1 MPPVMKVQL
10 EQTISVTV
18 TMILRPLVRILL
30 RNGIPHS
37 AFADLAK
44 RVYIDVAD
52 REFRIPGRKQS
63 DSRVAIITGL
73 NRKEIRRVRSLP
85 LLDDAGAAGRYNRAA
100 RVISGWVRDSRFAG
114 PKREPLLLS
123 IEGEGPTFGELVKR
137 YSGDVPARAILDEL
151 TRVGAVELTDDGRVR
166 LLERSYVPRTGEAEK
181 IGILGTDVSE
191 LITTIDHNLRFGAA
205 DPFFQRK
212 VSYDNLPAEAI
223 PEVRKLARERSQE
236 LLELLDGELSKHDR
250 DVNSAVRGTGRRY
263 AGVGIFYFEDEETE
277 DSHEE

>member
-1 MPPVMKVQL
+1 MKVQL
-10 EQTISVTV
+10 QQNISATV
-18 TMILRPLVRILL
+18 VKLLRPLVRILL
-30 RNGIPHS
+30 RNGIPYD

-44 RVYIDVAD
+44 RMYIDVASK
-52 REFRIPGRKQS
+52 EFRIPGRKQS

-85 LLDDAGAAGRYNRAA
+85 LLDDAGAAERYNRAA
-100 RVISGWVRDSRFAG
+100 RVISGWIRDPRYAG
-114 PKREPLLLS
+114 TKREPALLP
-123 IEGEGPTFGELVKR
+123 IEGEDATFGELVKR

-151 TRVGAVELTDDGRVR
+151 TRVGAVELTEDGRVR
-166 LLERSYVPRTGEAEK
+166 LLERSYIPRTGELDK

-191 LITTIDHNLRFGAA
+191 LIATIDHNLRFGAS

-223 PEVRKLARERSQE
+223 PEVRKLTRARGQE
-236 LLELLDGELSKHDR
+236 LLEFLDGEISRHDR
-250 DVNSAVRGTGRRY
+250 DINPDVGGTGRRY

-277 DSHEE
+277 ESHEE

>member
-1 MPPVMKVQL
+1 MKVQL
-10 EQTISVTV
+10 EQTISAAVTR
-18 TMILRPLVRILL
+18 ILRPLVRILL
-30 RNGIPHS
+30 RNGIPYS

-44 RVYIDVAD
+44 RVYIDVAE
-52 REFRIPGRKQS
+52 REFKIPGRKQS

-100 RVISGWVRDSRFAG
+100 RVISGWVRDPRFAG
-114 PKREPLLLS
+114 TKKEPALLS
-123 IEGEGPTFGELVKR
+123 IEGEAPTFGELVKR

-166 LLERSYVPRTGEAEK
+166 LLERSYIPRTGEVDK

-191 LITTIDHNLRFGAA
+191 LISTIDHNLRLGAA

-223 PEVRKLARERSQE
+223 PEVRKLARARSQE
-236 LLELLDGELSKHDR
+236 LLEFLDGEISRRDR
-250 DVNSAVRGTGRRY
+250 DINPDVRGAGRRY

-277 DSHEE
+277 ESHEE

>member
-1 MPPVMKVQL
+1 MKVQL
-10 EQTISVTV
+10 EQTISAAVTR
-18 TMILRPLVRILL
+18 ILRPLVRILL
-30 RNGIPHS
+30 RNGIPYS

-44 RVYIDVAD
+44 RVYIDVAE
-52 REFRIPGRKQS
+52 RQFKIPGRKQS

-100 RVISGWVRDSRFAG
+100 RVISGWVRDPRFAG
-114 PKREPLLLS
+114 SKREPLLLS

-151 TRVGAVELTDDGRVR
+151 IRVGAVELRGDGRVR
-166 LLERSYVPRTGEAEK
+166 LLERSYVPHTGEVEK

-191 LITTIDHNLRFGAA
+191 LITTIDHNLRLGAA

-223 PEVRKLARERSQE
+223 PEVRKLARVRSQE
-236 LLELLDGELSKHDR
+236 LLEFLDGELSKQDR
-250 DVNSAVRGTGRRY
+250 DVNAAVRGTGRRY
-263 AGVGIFYFEDEETE
+263 AGVGIFYFEDEEPE
-277 DSHEE
+277 ESHEE